1 MLKKYGAQSPEIP
14 KKLNNKLPPLPVNY
28 LPNHP
33 FPHGH
38 QEVRDE
44 NLVEGVMT
52 HRNEVVIRNEK
63 GKDYA
68 CIEDMDY
75 QIGRVIEELELSG
88 EIDNTYIFFTS
99 DHGIA
104 IGKHGLI
111 GKQNLYE
118 HSWRIPLIVSGP
130 KIKKNKKIKGNIYLS
145 DILPTLC
152 EIAEIDIPKT
162 VDGKSFYSILDGR
175 RKKIRNVMYGAY
187 SGGTKPGIRAIKK
200 NKWKLIKYDVMNGNV
215 QKNQLFN
222 LKNNPNEL
230 IIEHHREDVV
240 EITGNYPKNN
250 QVNLANDPK
259 FKRRLRKMEKL
270 LFKKMK
276 DFGDPHKFWNQD

>member
-1 MLKKYGAQSPEIP
+1 MFEERYDRTNREGNDLNGNAWHAQRVIDFIQERSNSSSEKKPFLIYLGFSHPHDPRRGKKNLLQKYGAQSPEIP
-14 KKLNNKLPPLPVNY
+14 KKLNNKLPTLPVNY

-52 HRNEVVIRNEK
+52 KRNEVVIRNEK

-75 QIGRVIEELELSG
+75 QIGRVIEELKLSG

-130 KIKKNKKIKGNIYLS
+130 KIS
-145 DILPTLC
+145 WVDI
-152 EIAEIDIPKT
+152 I
-162 VDGKSFYSILDGR
+162 VGQ
-175 RKKIRNVMYGAY
+175 
-187 SGGTKPGIRAIKK
+187 
-200 NKWKLIKYDVMNGNV
+200 KYW
-215 QKNQLFN
+215 
-222 LKNNPNEL
+222 
-230 IIEHHREDVV
+230 I
-240 EITGNYPKNN
+240 
-250 QVNLANDPK
+250 
-259 FKRRLRKMEKL
+259 
-270 LFKKMK
+270 
-276 DFGDPHKFWNQD
+276 